1 MAGAMRASRETTAGR
16 ARTDG
21 AAPDRTAIDQQIDDN
36 LRRIYQQALE
46 EEIPDHLKQ
55 LLERLREQD
64 AR

>member
-1 MAGAMRASRETTAGR
+1 MAGRT
-16 ARTDG
+16 RTDG